1 LVIIE
6 PMNGIEWKNK
16 ARKQLKKIPKIYQL
30 AIVNAVDDLRNEQ
43 EQWQNVKPLKNHA
56 HDYRM
61 RVGRYRVLFNHEA
74 TIRIVIIEEVKK
86 RDGQTY

>member
-1 LVIIE
+1 
-6 PMNGIEWKNK
+6 MNGIEWKNK

-30 AIVNAVDDLRNEQ
+30 AIVDAVDGLENER

-56 HDYRM
+56 YDYRM

-74 TIRIVIIEEVKK
+74 TIRIITIEEVKK
-86 RDGQTY
+86 RDDQTY